1 MEEGRE
7 GEMRTI
13 GMVALGVLLAVM
25 LVALTAFSC
34 IAAGVLT
41 DSRVCR
47 PALLFI
53 NRARASFL

>member
-1 MEEGRE
+1 
-7 GEMRTI
+7 MRVT
-13 GMVALGVLLAVM
+13 GMVALGALLAAM

-47 PALLFI
+47 PALLFVD
-53 NRARASFL
+53 RAWAAL